1 MIGSARCLAFR
12 ERAGRLIGAKHLI
25 EKNIC
30 NIVCSGGDGSLT
42 GANLFRLEWP
52 SLVEELLSKG
62 RWGCVCLASL
72 FLCVSLS
79 LISKTQCRP
88 HISLSL

>member
-1 MIGSARCLAFR
+1 MCVCVC
-12 ERAGRLIGAKHLI
+12 LI
-25 EKNIC
+25 EQNIC

-62 RWGCVCLASL
+62 RWGCVCLVSL
-72 FLCVSLS
+72 SFCVCVSLS
-79 LISKTQCRP
+79 NLEDLMWST
-88 HISLSL
+88 HISLSVECVV